1 LPSPDTVH
9 PRVLVA
15 EDDDS
20 LRRLLELRIAS
31 DGYEVRCAED
41 GMEALEIVIK
51 GWTPDIVVCD
61 VMMPRLSGL
70 TVCRELRD
78 HAKTSRV
85 PIILLTARC
94 FDEDIQDVMRLGGI
108 TYMSKPFDF
117 TKLIDMLRSL
127 LNPTATDQPRVVEL
141 GTGGKQH

>member
-1 LPSPDTVH
+1 MSASDATTG
-9 PRVLVA
+9 RVLIA

-31 DGYEVRCAED
+31 EGYEVRCAED

-51 GWTPDIVVCD
+51 GWTPDVVVCD

-70 TVCRELRD
+70 SVCRELRD
-78 HAKTSRV
+78 HAKTTKV
-85 PIILLTARC
+85 PIVLLTARC

-117 TKLIDMLRSL
+117 SRLTELLSAL
-127 LNPTATDQPRVVEL
+127 LNPGSANQPRVIEL
-141 GTGGKQH
+141 TAARTEF

>member
-1 LPSPDTVH
+1 MPASETSLA
-9 PRVLVA
+9 RVLIA

-20 LRRLLELRIAS
+20 LRRLLELRLES
-31 DGYEVRCAED
+31 EGYEVRCAED

-51 GWTPDIVVCD
+51 GWTPDVVVCD

-70 TVCRELRD
+70 SVCRELRD
-78 HAKTSRV
+78 HAKTAKV

-117 TKLIDMLRSL
+117 MRLTEL
-127 LNPTATDQPRVVEL
+127 LSALLHPGQAQQPRVIEL
-141 GTGGKQH
+141 TAARTEA

>member
-1 LPSPDTVH
+1 MSASVTSPG
-9 PRVLVA
+9 RVLIA

-20 LRRLLELRIAS
+20 LRRLLELRLAS
-31 DGYEVRCAED
+31 EGYDVRCAED

-51 GWTPDIVVCD
+51 GWTPDVVVCD

-70 TVCRELRD
+70 SVCRELRD
-78 HAKTSRV
+78 HAKTTKV

-108 TYMSKPFDF
+108 TYMSKPFEF
-117 TKLIDMLRSL
+117 MRLTEL
-127 LNPTATDQPRVVEL
+127 LSALLHPGDTQQPRVIEL
-141 GTGGKQH
+141 TAARTEG